1 MTAISLYC
9 ERIEKKR
16 NKMVELEGT
25 IKEEGGKERQ
35 VSGREEERRQGGRQ
49 GGGRENITESESE
62 LEFF

>member
-1 MTAISLYC
+1 
-9 ERIEKKR
+9 
-16 NKMVELEGT
+16 MVELEGT

-49 GGGRENITESESE
+49 GGRENITESESE

>member
-1 MTAISLYC
+1 
-9 ERIEKKR
+9 
-16 NKMVELEGT
+16 MVELEGT

-35 VSGREEERRQGGRQ
+35 VSGRDRWREEERRQ